1 MASVTPEPGGRVAV
15 VGAGWA
21 GISAAVWARA
31 VGLTPIVFE
40 AARELGGRARA
51 VSMEIGEQ
59 RVQVDN
65 GQHLMMGA
73 YTESIALHDLVVQA
87 QPELAARPAFERTA
101 FALDAVSG
109 WSMRCGTQ
117 PAPWHLALGL
127 LCAKG
132 IPWVERLRMAWQ
144 LETLKRRA
152 WQVESGSLVSQWM
165 HGSGQSDWLRRELW
179 GPLCVATLNTP
190 PEQACAQTFAHI
202 LRDTLGAN
210 SSAIETL
217 FAQPTLSAFIP
228 EPAVHWMR
236 HHGVELRLGSPV
248 RSVGAAGTQW
258 RISTSEGDTVVDQ
271 VILSTPPRQ
280 SLRMLQDSPVA
291 SSAQWLAEFTMLP
304 IASVYL
310 AWPVLHAPALPIWLM
325 LKENSQESQFG
336 QWLFRRDVQA
346 DMQLA
351 CVVVS
356 AAGRVSGLAR
366 EALLQGVIAQVVE
379 QLSTAMGSP
388 CPPPAAARLALDPQ
402 ATFACTPNRPKPDH
416 ATLHRTWPG
425 LWLAGDYCWPQY
437 PATLESAVRSGK
449 AAALA
454 AHHYRAALST
464 TA

>member
-1 MASVTPEPGGRVAV
+1 MAALNREPGTRLAV

-31 VGLTPIVFE
+31 VGLRPMVFE
-40 AARELGGRARA
+40 AARQLGGRARA

-73 YTESIALHDLVVQA
+73 YTESIALHDLVMQA
-87 QPELAARPAFERTA
+87 QSPSEVKPAFERTA

-109 WSMRCGTQ
+109 WSMRCGNQ

-127 LCAKG
+127 LRAKG
-132 IPWVERLRMAWQ
+132 IPWIERLRMVWQ
-144 LETLKRRA
+144 LERLKRRA
-152 WQVESGSLVSQWM
+152 WQMESGLLVSQWM
-165 HGSGQSDWLRRELW
+165 RGTGQSEWLRRELW

-190 PEQACAQTFAHI
+190 AEQACAQTFAHI
-202 LRDTLGAN
+202 LRDTLGAS

-228 EPAVHWMR
+228 EPAEHWMR
-236 HHGVELRLGSPV
+236 RHDVELRLGAPV
-248 RSVGAAGTQW
+248 RSISPAGTQW
-258 RISTSEGDTVVDQ
+258 QISTADGDTLVDQ

-280 SLRMLQDSPVA
+280 SLRLLQDGPVA
-291 SSAQWLAEFTMLP
+291 SSAQWLAEFNMLP

-310 AWPVLHAPALPIWLM
+310 AWPVHLAPALPAWLM
-325 LKENSQESQFG
+325 LKESTHEAQFG
-336 QWLFRRDVQA
+336 QWLFRRDIQA
-346 DMQLA
+346 NMQLA

-366 EALLQGVIAQVVE
+366 EALVDGVINQVVE
-379 QLSTAMGSP
+379 QLSTYLGRP
-388 CPPPAAARLALDPQ
+388 CPAPAASRLALDPQ
-402 ATFACTPNRPKPDH
+402 ATFACTAHRPKPDH
-416 ATLHRTWPG
+416 ATLHRIWPG

-454 AHHYRAALST
+454 AHHHRVAFNT